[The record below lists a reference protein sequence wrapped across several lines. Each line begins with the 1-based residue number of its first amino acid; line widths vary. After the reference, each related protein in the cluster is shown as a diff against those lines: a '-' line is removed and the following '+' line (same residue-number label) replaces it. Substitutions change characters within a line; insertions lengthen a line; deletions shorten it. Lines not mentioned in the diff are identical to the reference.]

1 VSCPRVSSRQG
12 RRNKPLMQ
20 PFDAYR
26 LVELKLVY
34 RLLHSQLPEHPAL
47 MDSQLLHDLQGYLQ
61 QRARKDGVDVSLHAE
76 WAAWLNNLAE

>member
-1 VSCPRVSSRQG
+1 
-12 RRNKPLMQ
+12 MQ
-20 PFDAYR
+20 PLEEYI
-26 LVELKLVY
+26 LTELKLVY

-76 WAAWLNNLAE
+76 WAAWLNNPAD